1 MPQHWRTACHR
12 GGRARRL
19 QDGLAAAR
27 QQSGQ
32 GTLNAEIAHR
42 LSVE

>member
-1 MPQHWRTACHR
+1 MSQHGRTAYHR
-12 GGRARRL
+12 GGRARHL
-19 QDGLAAAR
+19 QDSLAAAR

-32 GTLNAEIAHR
+32 GTLNAEAAHR

>member
-1 MPQHWRTACHR
+1 MPQHGRTACLP

-19 QDGLAAAR
+19 QDSLAAAR

-32 GTLNAEIAHR
+32 GTLNAEATHR

>member
-1 MPQHWRTACHR
+1 MPQHGRTACHR
-12 GGRARRL
+12 NGQAHHL
-19 QDGLAAAR
+19 QDGLVATR

-32 GTLNAEIAHR
+32 GSFNAEAAHR